1 MFDSVAP
8 SPSDYCAV
16 IQMYN
21 RIVTVEELQT
31 LVINL
36 LGVGLSQR
44 EMIYSAGTPLQCLI
58 SMQKNV
64 AHAFS

>member
-1 MFDSVAP
+1 MFDSVAL

-21 RIVTVEELQT
+21 RIVIVEELQT

-44 EMIYSAGTPLQCLI
+44 EMIYSAGTPLQCFI